1 MRMMRKQVARGL
13 MCLAAG
19 LTLSACT
26 DDSYDLSKDI
36 DMTMAIGSEGLQMKL
51 GTTEKIMLGDLLE
64 VDDEEMFGEDYTGLF
79 YLTMKKNA
87 DFDFNVDPVTTKIN
101 EANLTPEVEVINISD
116 MGIGSLPVPKGETR
130 MFKKLHA
137 YDKFDLN
144 ISDIDEAVQSIKV
157 ITPSGRT
164 NRFSLNLEVVNHGSD
179 FRFKKVE
186 NLKIVFPAFVKCS
199 STGNSDYTLSEGE
212 DGKTTVTF
220 RNGVD
225 ASGTRIS
232 LGTIGLDRIVLGN
245 EKDAEDKGLA
255 IKVVDGERVLD
266 YDGDIDMHGD
276 FALESGSAFT
286 MRPGDYTDIR
296 LVVRLEGRPVENGKI
311 PVELDKVQGVFQPDV
326 DVPRIDP
333 IVLGDELPDFLRNKD
348 VRINVANP
356 TLKFNVD
363 MRDIPMSL
371 LFTGEL
377 EGKYAP
383 GVERQPVVQ
392 VKDGN
397 GPIVLNKEKE
407 QYIYFYDNGAPY
419 DPEREV
425 TEEDGQYP
433 IENLAKLVSVL
444 PERINVRMN
453 NVSVKPNEL
462 NTIRL
467 DEQYSALVDYDVLLP
482 FEVNKGM
489 RIVYNDSIT
498 GMHEDLQDYEAD
510 GLVITAD
517 MASTIPLELVATIE
531 PVGLDGKVIPSI
543 RVESARVAP
552 GNTGQEKVSSIVIR
566 MTLTD
571 RADLKK
577 LDLLRFKVSAE
588 AINEDSHA
596 NRFVSSQYLQVR
608 NLRLKLAGSIVGDF
622 N

>member
-64 VDDEEMFGEDYTGLF
+64 VDDEEMFGEDQTGLF

-101 EANLTPEVEVINISD
+101 EAHLTPEVEVINVD
-116 MGIGSLPVPKGETR
+116 RLGVGSLPVPKGETHT
-130 MFKKLHA
+130 FTDLHA

-144 ISDIDEAVQSIKV
+144 ISEIEEAVQSIKV

-186 NLKIVFPAFVKCS
+186 NLKIVFPEFVKCY
-199 STGNSDYTLSEGE
+199 STSDSYTLSEGA

-220 RNGVD
+220 RNGIA

-232 LGTIGLDRIVLGN
+232 LGTIGLDRIVLGD

-255 IKVVDGERVLD
+255 IKVVNGERVLD
-266 YDGDIDMHGD
+266 YDGDIDMNGD

-286 MRPGDYTDIR
+286 MRSGHYTDIR

-333 IVLGDELPDFLRNKD
+333 IVLGDELPDFLRNED

-363 MRDIPMSL
+363 MREIPMSL
-371 LFTGEL
+371 QFTGEL
-377 EGKYAP
+377 EGEYAP
-383 GVERQPVVQ
+383 GVEPQRPVQ
-392 VKDGN
+392 IKDGN
-397 GPIVLNKEKE
+397 RPIVLNKEKE
-407 QYIYFYDNGAPY
+407 QYIYFFDNGTPY
-419 DPEREV
+419 DPDRTV
-425 TEEDGQYP
+425 TKEDGQYP
-433 IENLAKLVSVL
+433 IEGLAELVSVL

-467 DEQYSALVDYDVLLP
+467 DERYSALVDYDVLLP

-531 PVGLDGKVIPSI
+531 PIGLDGKVIPSI
-543 RVESARVAP
+543 KVESARVAP
-552 GNTGQEKVSSIVIR
+552 GNTGQEKVSSIAIR

>member
-64 VDDEEMFGEDYTGLF
+64 VDDEEMFGEDQTGLF

>member
-1 MRMMRKQVARGL
+1 MMRKQVVRGL
-13 MCLAAG
+13 VCFAAG

-26 DDSYDLSKDI
+26 DDSYDLGKDI

-51 GTTEKIMLGDLLE
+51 GTTERIMLGDLLE
-64 VDDEEMFGEDYTGLF
+64 VDDEEMFGEDKTGLF
-79 YLTMKKNA
+79 YLTMKKNT

-101 EANLTPEVEVINISD
+101 EANLTPEVEVINVDRLGVGPLS
-116 MGIGSLPVPKGETR
+116 VPKGETQ
-130 MFKKLHA
+130 MFREVHA
-137 YDKFDLN
+137 YDRFDLN
-144 ISDIDEAVQSIKV
+144 ISEIDEAVQNIKV

-186 NLKIVFPAFVKCS
+186 NLKIVFPEFVKCY
-199 STGNSDYTLSEGE
+199 STSDSYTLSEGD

-220 RNGVD
+220 RNGIP

-232 LGTIGLDRIVLGN
+232 LGTIGLDRIVLGD
-245 EKDAEDKGLA
+245 EKDADDKGLA
-255 IKVVDGERVLD
+255 IKVVGDERVLD
-266 YDGDIDMHGD
+266 YSGDIDMHGD

-286 MRPGDYTDIR
+286 MRSGDYTDIR
-296 LVVRLEGRPVENGKI
+296 LVVRLEGRPVEDGKI
-311 PVELDKVQGVFQPDV
+311 PVELDKVQGVFQPHV

-333 IVLGDELPDFLRNKD
+333 IVLGDELPDFLRNEE

-363 MRDIPMSL
+363 MREIPMSL
-371 LFTGEL
+371 QFTGEL
-377 EGKYAP
+377 EGEYAP
-383 GVERQPVVQ
+383 GAGNNKKPVQ
-392 VKDGN
+392 IKDGN
-397 GPIVLNKEKE
+397 SPIVLNKEKE
-407 QYIYFYDNGAPY
+407 QYIYFFDNGTPY
-419 DPEREV
+419 DPDRDV
-425 TEEDGQYP
+425 APEDGKYP
-433 IENLAKLVSVL
+433 IEGLAELVSVL
-444 PERINVRMN
+444 PERIHVRMN
-453 NVSVKPNEL
+453 DVSVKPNEL

-467 DEQYSALVDYDVLLP
+467 DERYSALVDYDVLLP

-489 RIVYNDSIT
+489 KIVYNDSIT

-517 MASTIPLELVATIE
+517 MASTIPLELLATIE
-531 PVGLDGKVIPSI
+531 PIGLDGKVIPSI
-543 RVESARVAP
+543 RVESATVAP
-552 GNTGQEKVSSIVIR
+552 GNTDAEKVTPVTIKL
-566 MTLTD
+566 TLTN

-577 LDLLRFKVSAE
+577 LDLLRFKVTAK

-596 NRFVSSQYLQVR
+596 NRFVSTQYLQVR
-608 NLRLKLAGSIVGDF
+608 DLRLKLAGSIVGDF

>member
-64 VDDEEMFGEDYTGLF
+64 VDDEEMFGEDQTGLF

-266 YDGDIDMHGD
+266 YDGDINMHGD